1 VDPYT
6 YTFDISGIK
15 DGTGLL
21 NIDGRLR
28 LEMRYYAFGDIDSGS
43 SGWNIRNGLD
53 FDEDNGGS
61 GGELVVQF
69 GSGSVIPQTVDIEMN
84 L

>member
-1 VDPYT
+1 
-6 YTFDISGIK
+6 
-15 DGTGLL
+15 
-21 NIDGRLR
+21 
-28 LEMRYYAFGDIDSGS
+28 MRYYGFGTPDSGS

-69 GSGSVIPQTVDIEMN
+69 GTGSVIPEPVNVEMN